1 MHMKQEIDNFI
12 KCQNCGAINVE
23 NARFCAECGKILP
36 INESQL
42 VKSSK
47 CPVCGNKN
55 QKDSKFC
62 SECGNDLPLKNDSSS
77 VVCTACGTMNVPGSV
92 FCSECGKKIF
102 EKEPKNNKQQKN
114 EIKIDYNTII
124 SEISMVLNAIAD
136 ILANIFDRINSLVNQ
151 HSSKKSRYL
160 ICKKCGGYYKLKSG
174 EFPQDYNKCECGG
187 QFYFSDEL
195 N

>member
-1 MHMKQEIDNFI
+1 MEQDINNLI
-12 KCQNCGAINVE
+12 KCQDCGSENVE
-23 NARFCAECGKILP
+23 NARFCAECGKIMP

-42 VKSSK
+42 VKANT

-55 QKDSKFC
+55 PKDSKFC
-62 SECGNDLPLKNDSSS
+62 FECGNDLPLKNDSSS
-77 VVCTACGTMNVPGSV
+77 MVCIVCGTMNVPGSV

-136 ILANIFDRINSLVNQ
+136 ILANIFDRINEAVNS

-160 ICKKCGGYYKLKSG
+160 ICKKCDGYYKLKYG
-174 EFPQDYNKCECGG
+174 ESPQDYIKCECGG
-187 QFYFSDEL
+187 QFYLSDKL